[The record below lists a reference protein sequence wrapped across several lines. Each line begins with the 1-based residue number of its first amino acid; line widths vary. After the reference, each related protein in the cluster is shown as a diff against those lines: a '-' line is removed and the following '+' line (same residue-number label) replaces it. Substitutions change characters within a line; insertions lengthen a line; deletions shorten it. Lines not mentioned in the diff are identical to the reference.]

1 MANNYFQF
9 KQFTIFQDQC
19 AMKVSTDAAVLGA
32 LASQDQ
38 PENILDIGTGTGV
51 IALMMAQRFEKAQIK
66 ALEID
71 SKAFTQASENI
82 AQSPWADQVKI
93 EKGSFQN
100 FSKSCSEKFDL
111 IVSNPPYYT
120 NHNKSKDKQRNLALH
135 NDELPFGDLIKGVLK
150 LLEPNKG
157 KFWVILPPN
166 QMKELEK
173 IANFFELYSNAFYEL
188 RDRPSTKVLRQI
200 KSFSFSK
207 LTIPEPTSICI
218 KDEDFSYSQAY
229 KHLLKDFLTIF

>member
-1 MANNYFQF
+1 MPNNYFQF
-9 KQFTIFQDQC
+9 KQFTIYQDQC

-32 LASQDQ
+32 LANQSQ

-51 IALMMAQRFEKAQIK
+51 IALMLAQRFEKAPIK

-82 AQSPWADQVKI
+82 AQSPWSDQVKI
-93 EKGSFQN
+93 KKGSFQD
-100 FSKSCSEKFDL
+100 FSMSETEKFDL

-135 NDELPFGDLIKGVLK
+135 NDELPFGDLIKGVIK
-150 LLEPNKG
+150 LLNPEKG

-173 IANFFELYSNAFYEL
+173 IALFFQLNPQEFFEL
-188 RDRPSTKVLRQI
+188 RDRPSTKALRHI
-200 KSFSFSK
+200 KSFSFNNS
-207 LTIPEPTSICI
+207 LQQEPITICI
-218 KDEDFSYSQAY
+218 KDEDFNYTPEY
-229 KHLLKDFLTIF
+229 RNLLKDFLLIF